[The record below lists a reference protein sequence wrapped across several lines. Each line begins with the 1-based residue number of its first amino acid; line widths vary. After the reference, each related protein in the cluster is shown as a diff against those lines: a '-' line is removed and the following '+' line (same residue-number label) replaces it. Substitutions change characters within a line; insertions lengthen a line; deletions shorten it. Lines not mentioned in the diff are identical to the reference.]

1 VQAIDGV
8 ADEDAATLEV
18 PSASSSAFVII
29 IDHHY
34 CQHCQHCRDCQ
45 GIAILIMVSPSQPQV
60 PVGIPIVYR
69 FAQVDGKLT
78 PQAPG
83 DVLLQPLLQG
93 GAISRATSSLPP
105 QAPDAVA
112 ECLAD
117 FAPGRPPCV
126 SADFLAGEAALA
138 KAFLESRRASL
149 DRYGLGGDPSIVE
162 ITRDHPRSPEI
173 TRDHPRSPEITR
185 DHPRS
190 PEMTRSSRASQPHG

>member
-1 VQAIDGV
+1 
-8 ADEDAATLEV
+8 
-18 PSASSSAFVII
+18 
-29 IDHHY
+29 
-34 CQHCQHCRDCQ
+34 
-45 GIAILIMVSPSQPQV
+45 MVSPSQSQV

-93 GAISRATSSLPP
+93 DAISRATSSLPP

-149 DRYGLGGDPSIVE
+149 DRYGLGGDPRLVE

-173 TRDHPRSPEITR
+173 TRDDSLEPRLTAARLRKAGREVGKRRAPEERKTLGR
-185 DHPRS
+185 RRPRERR
-190 PEMTRSSRASQPHG
+190 PRRLRRADARRLQL